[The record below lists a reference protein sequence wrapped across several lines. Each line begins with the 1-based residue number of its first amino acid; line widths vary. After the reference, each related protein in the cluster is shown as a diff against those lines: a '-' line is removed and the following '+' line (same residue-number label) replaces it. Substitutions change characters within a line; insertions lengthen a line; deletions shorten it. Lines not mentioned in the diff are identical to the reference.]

1 MKARAGE
8 YRPKQT
14 NYDIAD
20 SINRSFAK
28 KRFIEI
34 HQIYKWHGFIR
45 RPSRKYDR
53 LWWNRNASDF
63 PISPG
68 VCFQPFNTRLRVNV
82 FILVIIQQNLGRNR
96 YVVEFPDD
104 RAFASIPDHVICG
117 DFAITIPKCHC
128 MLSSDE
134 TDWSQ
139 SCAVKV
145 KLRFTDITSLL
156 RSILVYCS
164 P

>member
-14 NYDIAD
+14 DYDIAD
-20 SINRSFAK
+20 GINRSFAK
-28 KRFIEI
+28 KDSSKFIKFISGMGLFVDHLENMTDFGETETLPIFRFLRGSVSNHSI
-34 HQIYKWHGFIR
+34 HGYVL
-45 RPSRKYDR
+45 D
-53 LWWNRNASDF
+53 
-63 PISPG
+63 
-68 VCFQPFNTRLRVNV
+68 V

-117 DFAITIPKCHC
+117 DFPITIPTCHC

-134 TDWSQ
+134 TD
-139 SCAVKV
+139 
-145 KLRFTDITSLL
+145 
-156 RSILVYCS
+156 
-164 P
+164 